1 MTVAQVEA
9 GPEQLG
15 HATREADRPTGRR
28 LLHRVGAPQEVV
40 ETLLVRGVLE
50 LVVRR
55 PAVVDHGAVVVEPQD
70 GLGHGAAAGRV
81 DDVSRRL
88 RADQRMQPGGQAAYP
103 PPGLIGHNPVR
114 LAHGLADGLVHGL
127 TTAARPQDGLY
138 AAAATEVDAEQTVK
152 GADHLAVGEPALLVE
167 FHDGRLGGRAQ
178 LGGGGAQGGGGLQGV
193 AALEALVA
201 AAAAADMDVELAMDG
216 AARDLDLVLVGDV
229 GSLDRPAALG
239 AGPRQRCLVDFVD
252 VGG

>member
-1 MTVAQVEA
+1 MSPQVLGQALVRRVRLGREDQVRQLALQATAGYRQSVIADLAGRMTVTQVEA

-40 ETLLVRGVLE
+40 ETLLVAGVLE

-55 PAVVDHGAVVVEPQD
+55 PAVVDHGAVVVRSHE

-103 PPGLIGHNPVR
+103 PTGL
-114 LAHGLADGLVHGL
+114 
-127 TTAARPQDGLY
+127 
-138 AAAATEVDAEQTVK
+138 
-152 GADHLAVGEPALLVE
+152 
-167 FHDGRLGGRAQ
+167 
-178 LGGGGAQGGGGLQGV
+178 
-193 AALEALVA
+193 
-201 AAAAADMDVELAMDG
+201 
-216 AARDLDLVLVGDV
+216 
-229 GSLDRPAALG
+229 
-239 AGPRQRCLVDFVD
+239 
-252 VGG
+252 